1 MRASRLHRFFAGHLA
16 GYEPVKDP
24 VLPTRRQVHA
34 AQILVELIRPEHFVH
49 HSSIILYIAHR
60 IAVKDEPISVIH
72 GESHQV
78 PSPPSTP
85 WRLHLLFH
93 AMSGCVLALLHAFLQ
108 LLFVSVVDRIHQ
120 CSSGLSGDGMEG
132 VVIHRLAVF
141 LVGLLGHG
149 DEAALVP
156 SQ

>member
-1 MRASRLHRFFAGHLA
+1 M
-16 GYEPVKDP
+16 
-24 VLPTRRQVHA
+24 TRRPSHLSSLIPDMLGKA
-34 AQILVELIRPEHFVH
+34 RGGSQIRYLEMFQQGFQLWKLLFTGRDVYKRQ
-49 HSSIILYIAHR
+49 AHR
-60 IAVKDEPISVIH
+60 LAVKDEPISVIH

-120 CSSGLSGDGMEG
+120 CSPGPVSYTHLDVYKRQSPD
-132 VVIHRLAVF
+132 
-141 LVGLLGHG
+141 
-149 DEAALVP
+149 
-156 SQ
+156 